1 MGAFDGR
8 IVSVTPSV
16 LRIETQ
22 IGVISVLS
30 NTACLQPFS
39 LTVSAI
45 RPFTETD
52 LHEGQLIRFEEE
64 KMSFEESELIYDVSQ
79 ATDIELSVDVMKSL
93 FLPLDLSLRLRH
105 LIRVIDSGSGVH
117 PLSALADGGRMDN
130 DCETVSANLPKLHK
144 AVYEQDVE
152 LCREA
157 GALLAGYG
165 SGTTPDS
172 DDVLEGYF
180 AGYAAL
186 SMALGRSRERVLSI
200 TRAIAQGAAEQTN
213 DISGALLLQA
223 GEGLVSEDLFGLL
236 QSLFSDAPYRAI
248 AADAS
253 RVAKS
258 VAPSGIN
265 VLTGVW
271 LAVANQYIP
280 ARNI

>member
-1 MGAFDGR
+1 M
-8 IVSVTPSV
+8 SVTPSV
-16 LRIETQ
+16 LRIETG
-22 IGVISVLS
+22 IGIVSILS
-30 NTACLQPFS
+30 NTSCLQPFS

-52 LHEGQLIRFEEE
+52 LHEGQLLHIEDEKIMFED
-64 KMSFEESELIYDVSQ
+64 SELVYDVSQ

-105 LIRVIDSGSGVH
+105 LIRVIDNGSGVH
-117 PLSALADGGRMDN
+117 PFSALADGGRMDSV
-130 DCETVSANLPKLHK
+130 CETVFSNLPKLHK
-144 AVYEQDVE
+144 AVYEQDIE

-165 SGTTPDS
+165 NGTTPDS
-172 DDVLEGYF
+172 DDLLEGYF
-180 AGYAAL
+180 AGYSAL

-236 QSLFSDAPYRAI
+236 QSLFSDAPYRSI

-253 RVAKS
+253 RVANS
-258 VAPSGIN
+258 SAPSGVN

-271 LAVANQYIP
+271 LAVTNQYIP
-280 ARNI
+280 ARNAQ